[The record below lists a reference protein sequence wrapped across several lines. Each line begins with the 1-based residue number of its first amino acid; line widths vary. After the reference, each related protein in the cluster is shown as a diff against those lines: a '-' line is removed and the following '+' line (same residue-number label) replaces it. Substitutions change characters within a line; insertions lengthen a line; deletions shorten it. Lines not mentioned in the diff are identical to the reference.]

1 MAPESRALF
10 QNLILELPFVAIRL
24 LDRLCF
30 LDQISLN
37 ATLGSYVFQLR
48 NNILSKMTEN
58 EKLQNHV
65 IKLLATIAVYQPS
78 LLEIFIDLEDD
89 KDSLGEKKI
98 GPNSCLPV
106 ILDLLKTSKDGI
118 NLTKLESGF
127 RFLHALWAG
136 RKDSHK
142 YFKVLRILRAR
153 ENFWSSVFIPFYL
166 DVKGLFEKL
175 ICEFGFLYLFETRMT
190 LF

>member
-1 MAPESRALF
+1 
-10 QNLILELPFVAIRL
+10 
-24 LDRLCF
+24 
-30 LDQISLN
+30 
-37 ATLGSYVFQLR
+37 
-48 NNILSKMTEN
+48 MTEN

-166 DVKGLFEKL
+166 DVKGLFQNFTSF
-175 ICEFGFLYLFETRMT
+175 CVSRWLFFKMYFQGTM
-190 LF
+190 

>member
-1 MAPESRALF
+1 
-10 QNLILELPFVAIRL
+10 
-24 LDRLCF
+24 
-30 LDQISLN
+30 
-37 ATLGSYVFQLR
+37 
-48 NNILSKMTEN
+48 MTEN

-166 DVKGLFEKL
+166 DVKGLFQNFTSFCVFRWFFSNVFSGDDVKGLLTMAHSFAVISHEYY
-175 ICEFGFLYLFETRMT
+175 FGTGS
-190 LF
+190 